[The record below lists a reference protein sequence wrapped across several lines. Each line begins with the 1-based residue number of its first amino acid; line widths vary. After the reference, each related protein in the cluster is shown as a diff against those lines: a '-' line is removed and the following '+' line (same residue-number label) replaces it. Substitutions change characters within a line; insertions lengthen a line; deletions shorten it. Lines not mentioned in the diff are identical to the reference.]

1 MFDSIAPPPASRRR
15 KMFFAASG
23 VVHGAAVV
31 ALIAGA
37 MWRVDKLEYERQ
49 HAALAVIP
57 PPPAGSSGS
66 HHSTKMP
73 DPTVKKVPP
82 KIKIHTPVQ
91 PVHVTTEQPTTT
103 ETSTSTTPGDSETEG
118 PDTGIPT
125 IGAGCIEG
133 TSCGVTDSTTPP
145 PAPKPCS
152 DPSRI
157 HDADC
162 APKQPPKIVIVEN
175 LRISGETQIQPEDDV
190 KIRMERDGQSRLHVS
205 FKVCLDES
213 GAVTSTSRMGSTGY
227 ASYDDALAAAIS
239 TWRYRPYSVN
249 GTAIPVCGPVT
260 FTFTLTR

>member
-37 MWRVDKLEYERQ
+37 MWRVDKLDYERQ

-66 HHSTKMP
+66 HSTRMK
-73 DPTVKKVPP
+73 DPIAPKKPV

-91 PVHVTTEQPTTT
+91 PVHVTTEETSTT
-103 ETSTSTTPGDSETEG
+103 ETSTSTTPGDDETPG

-125 IGAGCIEG
+125 IGTGCIEG
-133 TSCGVTDSTTPP
+133 TNCGVSDSQTPP

-152 DPSRI
+152 DPSRVN
-157 HDADC
+157 DADC
-162 APKQPPKIVIVEN
+162 KPKQPPKIVIVEN
-175 LRISGETQIQPEDDV
+175 LRISGETNIQPSDDV
-190 KIRMERDGQSRLHVS
+190 KLMMEHSGQSRVHVA
-205 FKVCLDES
+205 FKVCLDEN
-213 GAVTSTSRMGSTGY
+213 GAVTSTSRIGSTGY

>member
-49 HAALAVIP
+49 HAALSVVP
-57 PPPAGSSGS
+57 PPPAGSSGA
-66 HHSTKMP
+66 KKAAKLP
-73 DPTVKKVPP
+73 DATVPKVPP

-91 PVHVTTEQPTTT
+91 PVHVTTEPTPA
-103 ETSTSTTPGDSETEG
+103 ETSTSTTPGDSDTDG

-133 TSCGVTDSTTPP
+133 TNCGVSDSTIQPP
-145 PAPKPCS
+145 VIKPCT
-152 DPSRI
+152 DPSRVN
-157 HDADC
+157 DADC
-162 APKQPPKIVIVEN
+162 KPKEPPRIVIVEN
-175 LRISGETQIQPEDDV
+175 LRTSGETQIQPSDDV
-190 KIRMERDGQSRLHVS
+190 KLRMDREGQSHLHVS
-205 FKVCLDES
+205 FKVCLDEH

-227 ASYDDALAAAIS
+227 SSYDDALAAAIG